1 MLTSLFFIN
10 SRSRYKPGIISKVY
24 DSHIINIYVSG
35 SSKQNINGSLQLTKP
50 EYSIYPWDKR
60 YDWCSNCYRS
70 YDEHPYITYNLQH
83 KKFKINGY
91 FIRCG
96 CCYNG
101 CCCEGEDFGCPDCC
115 LFSWSLQI
123 SDDNKTWT
131 DIHKV
136 ERDYDMRYCN
146 EKEYNL
152 DKYYTGRY
160 LRIIQNEAC
169 PGNPPCIALNKLEF
183 FGEVLNDDYSQVEE
197 DFVSYHDDDD
207 DVSIIGHISKNNA
220 A

>member
-1 MLTSLFFIN
+1 
-10 SRSRYKPGIISKVY
+10 
-24 DSHIINIYVSG
+24 
-35 SSKQNINGSLQLTKP
+35 
-50 EYSIYPWDKR
+50 
-60 YDWCSNCYRS
+60 
-70 YDEHPYITYNLQH
+70 
-83 KKFKINGY
+83 
-91 FIRCG
+91 
-96 CCYNG
+96 
-101 CCCEGEDFGCPDCC
+101 
-115 LFSWSLQI
+115 
-123 SDDNKTWT
+123 
-131 DIHKV
+131 
-136 ERDYDMRYCN
+136 MRYCN